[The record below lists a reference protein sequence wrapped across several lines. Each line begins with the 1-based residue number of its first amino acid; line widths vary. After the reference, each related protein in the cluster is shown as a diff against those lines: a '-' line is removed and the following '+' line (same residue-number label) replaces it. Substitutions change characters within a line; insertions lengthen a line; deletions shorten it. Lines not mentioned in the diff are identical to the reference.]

1 MAARINK
8 NVSREAQDLFD
19 SLDRHSK
26 VQWLGNDILIYSE
39 VVVKAPGYKV
49 EDCKGVRSD
58 VSSKVVER
66 VKKVVSEIIS
76 SGEMHESVEGCAN
89 VRREI
94 D

>member
-1 MAARINK
+1 M
-8 NVSREAQDLFD
+8 
-19 SLDRHSK
+19 
-26 VQWLGNDILIYSE
+26 
-39 VVVKAPGYKV
+39 VKAPGYKV

-66 VKKVVSEIIS
+66 VKKVVSGIIS
-76 SGEMHESVEGCAN
+76 FGEMYEPIELCAN

>member
-8 NVSREAQDLFD
+8 NVSREAQELFD

-26 VQWLGNDILIYSE
+26 VRWLGNDILVYEE
-39 VVVKAPGYKV
+39 VLVKAPGYKV
-49 EDCKGVRSD
+49 EDCKGWRSD
-58 VSSKVVER
+58 VTSKVVER
-66 VKKVVSEIIS
+66 VKKVVSTIS
-76 SGEMHESVEGCAN
+76 SFGEMYELVKWCAN

>member
-1 MAARINK
+1 M
-8 NVSREAQDLFD
+8 
-19 SLDRHSK
+19 
-26 VQWLGNDILIYSE
+26 
-39 VVVKAPGYKV
+39 VKAPGYKV

-66 VKKVVSEIIS
+66 VKKVVSLIILF
-76 SGEMHESVEGCAN
+76 GEKYDSVEWCAN